1 MLEIQESKGF
11 HKCGD
16 FYNNFPNNSLDH
28 VAYYLEKREMENFGE

>member
-1 MLEIQESKGF
+1 MKNVRNPRI